1 MSRSPRP
8 ASPSASTRAL
18 PLGAIAGWEAAILA
32 SIAGASGTLE
42 ERHAQIA
49 RSGLYGEYPAILA
62 AYQTLFAHPESGA
75 EALKRAVFV
84 AWYGTVAPPCHS
96 AILDLPEHA
105 LRATVGTL
113 ERRLQRGARD
123 DDAELRWMLAW
134 YHSVAP
140 ALFDVY
146 GADAS
151 VADAVAAC
159 TPDAWRSAGL
169 TSAALMNR
177 GQMGRYW
184 RDLLDGR
191 RVAAGPG

>member
-1 MSRSPRP
+1 MSGGVLRP
-8 ASPSASTRAL
+8 SSTRAL

-42 ERHAQIA
+42 ERHAQIV

-62 AYQTLFAHPESGA
+62 AYQALLADSGSGA

-84 AWYGTVAPPCHS
+84 AWIGTVAPPCLT
-96 AILDLPEHA
+96 AVLDLPERA
-105 LRATVGTL
+105 LRATVGAL
-113 ERRLQRGARD
+113 ERRLRHGTD
-123 DDAELRWMLAW
+123 DDPELRWMLAW
-134 YHSVAP
+134 YHAVAP

-146 GADAS
+146 GGDGS
-151 VADAVAAC
+151 VADAVAGCA
-159 TPDAWRSAGL
+159 PDAWRSAGL
-169 TSAALMNR
+169 TPAALANR

-191 RVAAGPG
+191 RVSAGGG

>member
-1 MSRSPRP
+1 MRP
-8 ASPSASTRAL
+8 TSVRAL

-32 SIAGASGTLE
+32 SIAGASGTME

-62 AYQTLFAHPESGA
+62 AYQALFAHPESGA

-84 AWYGTVAPPCHS
+84 AWVGSVAPPCHT

-105 LRATVGTL
+105 LRATVGAL
-113 ERRLQRGARD
+113 ERALARGAR

-134 YHSVAP
+134 YHGLAP

-146 GADAS
+146 GSGGGDGS
-151 VADAVAAC
+151 VADAVADCA
-159 TPDAWRSAGL
+159 PDAWLSASL
-169 TSAALMNR
+169 APAAFMNR

-191 RVAAGPG
+191 RVGAGLE